1 MEAFIDTTNFA
12 GFAILMVTLLVIAA
26 AAIGRNRYPNSF
38 TGHDYMAEHRGYSAR
53 AEQEQYRQ
61 LLNAEIE
68 RRRLAGTI
76 GAMKFILGVV
86 LLLFFWYAL
95 NGRSPKNGLSGVE
108 PNTPSLHDRTSKQ
121 EASLYQYSSLSGS
134 SVRRVNIAPQRDT
147 EEAEALVVTMAD
159 YTPQEYMGAE
169 QKADQIILQDY
180 LQVSVASKQDDLPS
194 VQRKYE
200 ARFPGRVQVARS
212 RQEEPFP
219 YKVLIGP
226 FASKEEALSAR
237 MQEGQHWRNLEEHE
251 LDLIPVVQ
259 E

>member
-12 GFAILMVTLLVIAA
+12 GFAILVVTLLVIAA
-26 AAIGRNRYPNSF
+26 AAIGRNRYP

-134 SVRRVNIAPQRDT
+134 SVRRVNVAPQRDA
-147 EEAEALVVTMAD
+147 EEAEALVVTTAD

-169 QKADQIILQDY
+169 QEAEQDY
-180 LQVSVASKQDDLPS
+180 FQVSAVWKLDGLHSLLKE
-194 VQRKYE
+194 YE
-200 ARFPGRVQVARS
+200 ARFPGRVRVARS
-212 RQEEPFP
+212 RKEESHP

-237 MQEGQHWRNLEEHE
+237 MQEEQHWKNLEEHE